1 MKKIATMICLMFIMC
16 SCVFARVKYLTVA
29 ETKIEAN
36 NDYTSV
42 MLASY
47 DAANSNSDI
56 LNDQTA
62 TEDNLTNTPASYGL
76 EQNYPNPFNPSTSIK
91 FALPSEARVTLKVY
105 NLLGQ
110 QVALIV
116 NNSFQAGNHNV
127 KFDAS
132 KMKSGIYMY
141 TIQARGIDGSQFT
154 CTKKMMLL
162 K

>member
-1 MKKIATMICLMFIMC
+1 MC
-16 SCVFARVKYLTVA
+16 SFVFARVEYLTAA
-29 ETKIEAN
+29 ETKIDAN
-36 NDYTSV
+36 NDYVSV

-47 DAANSNSDI
+47 DAVNYSN
-56 LNDQTA
+56 NDNLEKQTA
-62 TEDNLTNTPASYGL
+62 TEDNITNTTPVSYGL

-91 FALPSEARVTLKVY
+91 FALPSEAKVTIRVY

-116 NNSFQAGNHNV
+116 NNTFQAGNHNV
-127 KFDAS
+127 KFDAL

-154 CTKKMMLL
+154 
-162 K
+162 